1 MPTARKSGESPNVVG
16 KHRVPVIEDI
26 EDFNETINIL
36 CHGDPGAGK
45 NRLWGHLPN
54 LLVIAVEE
62 GTVSIKKAGIKGV
75 KVMRCRSWDDIV
87 GAYEWLRD
95 NPGKFDWVMFDSV
108 TKAQALC
115 LRHIMNTV
123 VALNPS
129 RDPHIPAQG
138 DHFKWQLS
146 VKQMVMDFNE
156 LPTNMVW
163 LARSMNRENPE
174 GDDIIVPAIEGKDY
188 GISAWVCGEM
198 SLVCYLKKER
208 KGKGESAT
216 VVRRLYTNEH
226 PVYWTKDW
234 FDVLPHVIEF
244 KAETG
249 VARKIIDLLQASD
262 GPNRD
267 AERPVKKKTTAKRAA
282 NRKGK

>member
-1 MPTARKSGESPNVVG
+1 MATARKSGESPNVTE
-16 KHRVPVIEDI
+16 HRKPPRIEDI
-26 EDFNETINIL
+26 EDFNEAINIL
-36 CHGDPGAGK
+36 CHGDPGSGK
-45 NRLWGHLPN
+45 NRLWGHLPK
-54 LLVIAVEE
+54 LLVIAIEE

-75 KVMRCRSWDDIV
+75 KVMRCRSWSDIV

-95 NPGKFDWVMFDSV
+95 NPDEFEWVLIDSI

-115 LRHIMNTV
+115 LRHIMNVV
-123 VALNPS
+123 VAANPS

-156 LPTNMVW
+156 LPLNTVW
-163 LARSMNRENPE
+163 LARSMNRENPD

-208 KGKGESAT
+208 KGKTEI
-216 VVRRLYTNEH
+216 VRRLYTNEH

-234 FDVLPHVIEF
+234 FDVLPEVIEF
-244 KAETG
+244 KSEVG
-249 VARKIIDLLQASD
+249 VATKIVKLLESSE
-262 GPNRD
+262 GPNRTED
-267 AERPVKKKTTAKRAA
+267 RPAKKKAVKKTATRKR
-282 NRKGK
+282 